1 VSPPSASVVESAPTS
16 VPWAVFSS
24 TSVLSSAMSVG
35 VAFGLAV
42 NVKDFEN
49 VPPAP
54 SFVWMRTL

>member
-1 VSPPSASVVESAPTS
+1 

-42 NVKDFEN
+42 SRNCFAN
-49 VPPAP
+49 VPPLP